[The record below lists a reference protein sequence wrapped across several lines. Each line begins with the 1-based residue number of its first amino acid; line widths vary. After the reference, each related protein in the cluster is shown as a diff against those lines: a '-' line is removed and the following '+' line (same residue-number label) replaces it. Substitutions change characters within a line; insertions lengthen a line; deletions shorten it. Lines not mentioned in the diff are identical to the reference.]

1 MRFAKL
7 LGFFSKTMISIRFKC
22 SSSFSICASLCIW
35 CVNIY
40 SKKWCL
46 NVLKGLNYDRYLD
59 INYAFPCCAR
69 YCLLRNSHFV
79 KYKALSFF

>member
-1 MRFAKL
+1 M
-7 LGFFSKTMISIRFKC
+7 
-22 SSSFSICASLCIW
+22 
-35 CVNIY
+35 
-40 SKKWCL
+40 
-46 NVLKGLNYDRYLD
+46 NVLNGLNYDRYLD